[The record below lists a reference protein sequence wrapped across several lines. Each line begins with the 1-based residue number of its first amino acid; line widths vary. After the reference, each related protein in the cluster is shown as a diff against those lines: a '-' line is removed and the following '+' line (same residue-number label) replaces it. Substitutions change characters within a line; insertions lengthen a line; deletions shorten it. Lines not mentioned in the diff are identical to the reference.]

1 MSQLRRLIEDRHHAY
16 MPTSTLAAPTGTA
29 DPLAH
34 GRVEDIFGLLSGT
47 FVASLGIYLLHSA
60 HAVTGG
66 TAGLSLLIS
75 YATGWSFSVVYP
87 LSNLPFL
94 ALALRRKGWGFTLR
108 TLLCIV
114 LVSAFALLHPLAMP
128 MLRLNGPYAVL
139 VGNLL
144 AGVGMLILFRHKSSL
159 GGLNTVALLAQ
170 ERFGWRAGYVQLAL
184 DGCIIVASLTI
195 MSPSIVALSAAG
207 AVVLSLV
214 LALNHRPGRYL
225 GH

>member
-1 MSQLRRLIEDRHHAY
+1 MSTSALTT
-16 MPTSTLAAPTGTA
+16 PTTTG

-75 YATGWSFSVVYP
+75 YGSGWSFSLVYV
-87 LSNLPFL
+87 LVNLPFL
-94 ALALRRKGWGFTLR
+94 ILAQRRKGWDFTLR
-108 TLLCIV
+108 TLISIA
-114 LVSAFALLHPLAMP
+114 LVSLFALIHPLAMP
-128 MLRLNGPYAVL
+128 EAHLNGPYAVV

-144 AGVGMLILFRHKSSL
+144 AGVGMLILFRHRSSL

-184 DGCIIVASLTI
+184 DGTIIVASL
-195 MSPSIVALSAAG
+195 SIVAPAVVALSAGG
-207 AVVLSLV
+207 AVVLNLV

>member
-1 MSQLRRLIEDRHHAY
+1 
-16 MPTSTLAAPTGTA
+16 
-29 DPLAH
+29 
-34 GRVEDIFGLLSGT
+34 
-47 FVASLGIYLLHSA
+47 
-60 HAVTGG
+60 
-66 TAGLSLLIS
+66 
-75 YATGWSFSVVYP
+75 VYP

-94 ALALRRKGWGFTLR
+94 ALALRRKGWSFTLR
-108 TLLCIV
+108 TLVSIV
-114 LVSAFALLHPLAMP
+114 LVSSFALLHPLAMP
-128 MLRLNGPYAVL
+128 ILRLNTPYAVL

-184 DGCIIVASLTI
+184 DGSIIVASLTI
-195 MSPSIVALSAAG
+195 MSPPIVALSAAG